1 MLHYILQT
9 VVFQILFL
17 MVYDLFLK
25 KETFLNWNRF
35 YLLTSVVLSI
45 VLPFVKLNSFK
56 TIIPKEYIVELPEI
70 IIGTIEDKVVES
82 PVLETINSGS
92 GSLLSW
98 DLVICL
104 GGFIAILLFT
114 YKLSNILLLANRNPK
129 VEIEDAFLVQLSNS
143 KSAFSF
149 FNYIFIGEHIVEEER
164 SAIIAHEQVHVKEK
178 HSVDLLL
185 FELLR
190 ILFWFN
196 PMIYI
201 YQNKIGSIHEFLA
214 DDKAVKA
221 NKAAYYQNLL
231 SQVFQ
236 TQKVSFINP
245 FFKRSL
251 IKKRIVMLNKT
262 KSKQINLIKYA
273 LLIPMIFGMMV
284 YTSCSKVQEDS
295 IASIANDNLEQY
307 SYSLEKGEKM
317 SDEKKSIQK
326 KAEDFLKANNEEYA
340 YWGSENN
347 LTRKTTYSVHK
358 ISDKAPETHNEID
371 FTFKDG
377 GAFKAFIQIGSVT
390 NHIEN
395 VYSMDV
401 LDSNKS
407 VIERNDW
414 VSFNV
419 IDEVPV
425 FPGCESLIG
434 NEDRKKCFSKNV
446 QKLVTKNFNVDIGKS
461 LDLKGNHKISV
472 FFIISKEGYI
482 KDLKA
487 RAAHKSL
494 EIEAKRVI
502 NLIPKLIPG
511 KMHGE
516 NVDVAYYLPIK
527 LNINE

>member
-1 MLHYILQT
+1 
-9 VVFQILFL
+9 
-17 MVYDLFLK
+17 
-25 KETFLNWNRF
+25 
-35 YLLTSVVLSI
+35 
-45 VLPFVKLNSFK
+45 
-56 TIIPKEYIVELPEI
+56 
-70 IIGTIEDKVVES
+70 
-82 PVLETINSGS
+82 
-92 GSLLSW
+92 
-98 DLVICL
+98 
-104 GGFIAILLFT
+104 
-114 YKLSNILLLANRNPK
+114 
-129 VEIEDAFLVQLSNS
+129 
-143 KSAFSF
+143 
-149 FNYIFIGEHIVEEER
+149 
-164 SAIIAHEQVHVKEK
+164 
-178 HSVDLLL
+178 
-185 FELLR
+185 
-190 ILFWFN
+190 
-196 PMIYI
+196 
-201 YQNKIGSIHEFLA
+201 
-214 DDKAVKA
+214 
-221 NKAAYYQNLL
+221 
-231 SQVFQ
+231 
-236 TQKVSFINP
+236 
-245 FFKRSL
+245 
-251 IKKRIVMLNKT
+251 MLNKT

-273 LLIPMIFGMMV
+273 LLIPMIFGMVV
-284 YTSCSKVQEDS
+284 YTSCTKEHEEPITS
-295 IASIANDNLEQY
+295 IKDNDLKQY
-307 SYSLEKGEKM
+307 SYFLGKGEEM

-326 KAEDFLKANNEEYA
+326 KSEAFLKANNEEYA
-340 YWGSENN
+340 YWVSKNE
-347 LTRKTTYSVHK
+347 LTGKTTYSVHK
-358 ISDKAPETHNEID
+358 ASDKAPDTHNEID

-377 GAFKAFIQIGSVT
+377 GAFKAFIQIGSET

-395 VYSMDV
+395 IYSMNV

-446 QKLVTKNFNVDIGKS
+446 QKLVTKNFNVDIGKP

-502 NLIPKLIPG
+502 NIIPKLIPG